1 MKVVLDELVFYRI
14 TTCALK
20 RDTAGDHH
28 RVIDPAEAEGSENNR
43 AHERSHRKVR
53 TRAMVGESS
62 SKRPFHNKNVYQGD
76 PEEKSSHMNV
86 PPCWAV
92 LDCGAAKSLAG
103 AELAAMLAKMIARSR
118 LWKRDTM
125 FVESETR

>member
-1 MKVVLDELVFYRI
+1 
-14 TTCALK
+14 
-20 RDTAGDHH
+20 
-28 RVIDPAEAEGSENNR
+28 
-43 AHERSHRKVR
+43 
-53 TRAMVGESS
+53 MVGESS
-62 SKRPFHNKNVYQGD
+62 SKRPFHNKKVYQGD

-86 PPCWAV
+86 PPGSAV

-103 AELAAMLAKMIARSR
+103 AEPAAMLAKMIARSG